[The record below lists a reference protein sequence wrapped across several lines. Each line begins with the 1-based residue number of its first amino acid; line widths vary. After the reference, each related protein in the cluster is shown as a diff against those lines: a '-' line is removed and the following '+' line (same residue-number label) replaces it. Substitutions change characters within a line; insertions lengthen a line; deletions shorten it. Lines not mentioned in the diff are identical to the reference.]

1 MESKFVPWYET
12 EISNKILNG
21 EFLVHCAS
29 ANQRRQFGNELLNL
43 EVRVDPDFLTDDCF
57 DHYYFQ
63 VQDMSLFCVSIANHN
78 VLAPNVSLITYEHLT
93 HAYKSF
99 RRTTPEG
106 LPFPN
111 DVLQSFC
118 TNMEGEI

>member
-12 EISNKILNG
+12 EISDKILNG

-29 ANQRRQFGNELLNL
+29 GNQRRQFGNELLNL

-63 VQDMSLFCVSIANHN
+63 VKDMSLYCISIANHN
-78 VLAPNVSLITYEHLT
+78 ILASDAALITYEHLT
-93 HAYKSF
+93 HAHKGF
-99 RRTTPEG
+99 RRTAPERI
-106 LPFPN
+106 PFPE
-111 DVLQSFC
+111 DVLQSFR
-118 TNMEGEI
+118 TNMKGEI